1 MTAIL
6 EQLQGLVAAAA
17 IPAGTLGVALI
28 LGLFGLLVVGLVL
41 GQELA
46 FVLGG
51 AGVIVGWLAWGTPGV
66 TIAMTKIYDQ
76 MQSYSMVAIP
86 MFVLMANFPVSY
98 THLGERGLLPDLLQR
113 DLLEAPGLIEYGT
126 GIDNLRFPRVRQ
138 LF

>member
-6 EQLQGLVAAAA
+6 EQLQGLVAAAE

-28 LGLFGLLVVGLVL
+28 LGLFGLMVVGLVL

-66 TIAMTKIYDQ
+66 TIAMTKNLRPDAKLLHGGHPHVRADGQ
-76 MQSYSMVAIP
+76 
-86 MFVLMANFPVSY
+86 
-98 THLGERGLLPDLLQR
+98 LPDPLQGGGR
-113 DLLEAPGLIEYGT
+113 P
-126 GIDNLRFPRVRQ
+126 V
-138 LF
+138 